1 MKPRPFGLTDAMI
14 LVVAVAAGLSVNR
27 LNWAGFVDRWRQP
40 IDAHDSIETFLALV
54 APQLAA
60 GTIATLVLRMRN
72 PRPSFRRIAR
82 EPGSAACTV
91 ALAAFVV
98 IACWVGLITAMG
110 RSVEFSEHLT
120 KAGVHT
126 YGSAALYPLSGRILV
141 AYGDRIAFAI
151 AGAWLAVCLSGR
163 WRPEPT
169 WLDRLGRT
177 MGWLWLP
184 RRSALAPLLFRL
196 NMQSGRRFCS

>member
-1 MKPRPFGLTDAMI
+1 
-14 LVVAVAAGLSVNR
+14 VAAGLSVNR

-40 IDAHDSIETFLALV
+40 IDTHDSIETFLALV

-82 EPGSAACTV
+82 EPGSAACMV
-91 ALAAFVV
+91 ALAALVA

-110 RSVEFSEHLT
+110 RSMEFSEHLT
-120 KAGVHT
+120 KAGVQT

-141 AYGDRIAFAI
+141 AYGDRIAFPI
-151 AGAWLAVCLSGR
+151 AGAWLAVC
-163 WRPEPT
+163 
-169 WLDRLGRT
+169 
-177 MGWLWLP
+177 
-184 RRSALAPLLFRL
+184 
-196 NMQSGRRFCS
+196 